1 MTIHRTV
8 KSDHIIKKHKITW
21 AKPILMSQQVNQPSK
36 GSFGES
42 LLKVLVLLAGVIV
55 LIGLPIGIYMLFQLI
70 AMHMAFGDLSNSVS
84 QSALSQIAYN
94 VTHVSQYQSLAQMEL
109 GYGISMSNA
118 DNNLALFGLLIGF
131 VIDVPVAIL
140 IYREYKEIE

>member
-1 MTIHRTV
+1 
-8 KSDHIIKKHKITW
+8 
-21 AKPILMSQQVNQPSK
+21 MSQSTNQSK

-42 LLKVLVLLAGVIV
+42 LLKIMILVAGIIA
-55 LIGLPIGIYMLFQLI
+55 LIGVPIGLYMIFQLI

-94 VTHVSQYQSLAQMEL
+94 VTHVGQYQSLAQMEL

-118 DNNLALFGLLIGF
+118 DNNIALFGLLVGF
-131 VIDVPVAIL
+131 VIDVPIAIL
-140 IYREYKEIE
+140 IYREYKELE

>member
-1 MTIHRTV
+1 
-8 KSDHIIKKHKITW
+8 
-21 AKPILMSQQVNQPSK
+21 MSQTTSQSK

-42 LLKVLVLLAGVIV
+42 LLKVMILVAGIIA
-55 LIGLPIGIYMLFQLI
+55 LIGVPVGLYMIFQLI

-94 VTHVSQYQSLAQMEL
+94 VTHVGQYQSLAQMEL

-118 DNNLALFGLLIGF
+118 DNNIALFGLLVGF
-131 VIDVPVAIL
+131 VIDVPIAIL
-140 IYREYKEIE
+140 IYREYKELE

>member
-1 MTIHRTV
+1 MTIQYTA

-21 AKPILMSQQVNQPSK
+21 TKHVLMSQPTNQPK

-42 LLKVLVLLAGVIV
+42 LLKIMVLLAGVIV
-55 LIGLPIGIYMLFQLI
+55 LVGIPIGVYMLFQLI

-94 VTHVSQYQSLAQMEL
+94 VTHVQQYGSLAQMEL
-109 GYGISMSNA
+109 GYGISMANA

-131 VIDVPVAIL
+131 VIDVPIAIL
-140 IYREYKEIE
+140 IYREYKELD